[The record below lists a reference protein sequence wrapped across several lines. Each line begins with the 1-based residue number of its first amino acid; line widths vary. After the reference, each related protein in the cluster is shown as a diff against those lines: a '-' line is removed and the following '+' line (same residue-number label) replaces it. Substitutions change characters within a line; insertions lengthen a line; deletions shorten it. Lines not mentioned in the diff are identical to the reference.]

1 MHLSLTS
8 TKRGTSLE
16 TINLMSHWPETRI
29 SLIRRLADRDD
40 ADAWSYFEENYQQ
53 PIYRFARCRG
63 LQPDEALDVVQEV
76 LLAVHRAAANWKSSD
91 RPGSFRAWL
100 AESARRLALQ
110 VTRQRARVGRGIGG
124 SGFVSLIATAAEPVE
139 HIEDERR
146 WSFYCAAAVI
156 QKEVNPQHWLAFW
169 LTAIDGKSAEEVAVQ
184 LNMKAGSVYSA
195 KCRVLAKL
203 KTVIEKMDIADS
215 DQGGKS

>member
-1 MHLSLTS
+1 
-8 TKRGTSLE
+8 
-16 TINLMSHWPETRI
+16 MSHWPETRV

-40 ADAWSYFEENYQQ
+40 AAAWSYFEDHYQQ
-53 PIYRFARCRG
+53 PIYRFARSRG

-100 AESARRLALQ
+100 AESARRLTLQ

-124 SGFVSLIATAAEPVE
+124 SGFASLVATTAEKA
-139 HIEDERR
+139 EDNQVGDDTRR
-146 WSFYCAAAVI
+146 WYFYCAATVI

-169 LTAIDGKSAEEVAVQ
+169 LTAIDGKSADEVAVQ
-184 LNMKAGSVYSA
+184 LNIKPGSVYSA

-203 KTVIEKMDIADS
+203 KTVIDMMETNNS